1 MVFAACFAVVWHP
14 VFKKHRNSNQPWI
27 QKILQKNRRPACS
40 KTDSKNLPRKISFP
54 PGSLLTENPPP
65 EIFMQF
71 FTPVEAG

>member
-1 MVFAACFAVVWHP
+1 MTSPFL
-14 VFKKHRNSNQPWI
+14 RNIKTQTNPEFRKSC
-27 QKILQKNRRPACS
+27 KTNRYPTCS
-40 KTDSKNLPRKISFP
+40 KIDSKNPPPKISFP